1 MTLRKADL
9 PKAFKVVPS
18 IPKGSRKLGPG
29 YGFPK
34 GHKFSTKENTPAES
48 YSRKMSAMY
57 RGWETRVRKASGE
70 KIVSIEQKRK
80 KEERVR
86 VKLRETIVTEA
97 REIQEMARMAAN
109 RAMRVL
115 ESIIDNEDS
124 RTSDKLTA
132 INILLDRAYGK
143 AAQTNVNTNIDANS
157 KEADVSATELDR
169 RIKAALNRV
178 EAITGGAG
186 EAPASEER
194 PVDLCEYDRD
204 PNSSTKH

>member
-1 MTLRKADL
+1 MTLMKVDL
-9 PKAFKVVPS
+9 PKAFKVALDR
-18 IPKGSRKLGPG
+18 PKPFGKLKHS
-29 YGFPK
+29 FPK
-34 GHKFSTKENTPAES
+34 GHKFSTKEHTPAAS
-48 YSRKMSAMY
+48 YARKMSAMY
-57 RGWETRVRKASGE
+57 RGWETRIRKASGE

-97 REIQEMARMAAN
+97 REIQEIARMAAS
-109 RAMRVL
+109 RAMRAL
-115 ESIIDNEDS
+115 ENIIDDEGS

-143 AAQTNVNTNIDANS
+143 AAQTNVNANIDANN

-186 EAPASEER
+186 EASASEER
-194 PVDLCEYDRD
+194 PADLREYDRD